1 MTDHTIA
8 ALVYEAMLWG
18 NDQPKRTQGITT
30 YIPFGNSVAEIE
42 ARRFTDRIVDLIVP
56 EHMKAEAKAEGMR
69 HAANIAWSI
78 GGKDHPDSIAY
89 DVEKAILDAI
99 PKGN

>member
-1 MTDHTIA
+1 MTIDDKA
-8 ALVYEAMLWG
+8 YQELVDYVDYLEFKLIQADL
-18 NDQPKRTQGITT
+18 
-30 YIPFGNSVAEIE
+30 
-42 ARRFTDRIVDLIVP
+42 DR
-56 EHMKAEAKAEGMR
+56 KAEVATQYAEGML

>member
-1 MTDHTIA
+1 MTIDDKA
-8 ALVYEAMLWG
+8 YQELVDYVDYLEFKLIQADL
-18 NDQPKRTQGITT
+18 DCKAK
-30 YIPFGNSVAEIE
+30 VAV
-42 ARRFTDRIVDLIVP
+42 AY
-56 EHMKAEAKAEGMR
+56 AEGML

-89 DVEKAILDAI
+89 DVEKAILDVI

>member
-1 MTDHTIA
+1 MIIDDNSYQELVDYIDYLEFKLIQADLDRNFEVA
-8 ALVYEAMLWG
+8 ASY
-18 NDQPKRTQGITT
+18 
-30 YIPFGNSVAEIE
+30 
-42 ARRFTDRIVDLIVP
+42 
-56 EHMKAEAKAEGMR
+56 AEGML